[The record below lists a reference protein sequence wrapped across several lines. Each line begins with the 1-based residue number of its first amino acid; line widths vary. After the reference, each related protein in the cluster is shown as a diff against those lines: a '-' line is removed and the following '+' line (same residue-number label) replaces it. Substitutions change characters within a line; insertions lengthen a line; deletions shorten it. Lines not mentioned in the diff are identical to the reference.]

1 MEAIPTEIDA
11 EHKATLAQARK
22 NANVCLLQVDRG
34 TSHAFLTKLIDNRV
48 LDALRAELC
57 VPHIGAAPRKVDQQR
72 TGGCEVR
79 CPVDLPGRFIE
90 FVSRVC
96 LRRTQ
101 LKDDAIRHAAPE
113 AGAIRQPQPTLKGDT
128 HGPLD
133 DLLRPETLKLLR
145 QIDPDTR
152 RAGGKKCVGH
162 SAWPPD
168 SIK

>member
-22 NANVCLLQVDRG
+22 NANIGLLQVDRG

-57 VPHIGAAPRKVDQQR
+57 VPHSGAAAGKVDQQR
-72 TGGCEVR
+72 TGGCKVR
-79 CPVDLPGRFIE
+79 CPVDLPRLDIE

-96 LRRTQ
+96 LSRTQ
-101 LKDDAIRHAAPE
+101 LKNDAIRHADPE
-113 AGAIRQPQPTLKGDT
+113 AGPIRQPQPAFKGDT

-145 QIDPDTR
+145 QINPDTR
-152 RAGGKKCVGH
+152 GTRREECVVH
-162 SAWPPD
+162 RVWLPV